1 MMRRAL
7 VMLAAAAALAG
18 CALERRYFAVR
29 PGVNQALSVVSG
41 DRIFFDMD
49 EDTSSGLRWDFT
61 CDDPDVEVSMAHNP
75 PKHGGVDGE
84 SGSASVEIRVHRG
97 YDGPSTIVFSLRRSG
112 AGSVDR
118 RFTITLFR
126 KTGDAAFWR

>member
-1 MMRRAL
+1 MKRAL
-7 VMLAAAAALAG
+7 LVLAAAAALAG
-18 CALERRYFAVR
+18 CAFERRHFAVR

-49 EDTSSGLRWDFT
+49 ENPSTGLTWDFT
-61 CDDPDVEVSMAHNP
+61 CDDPDVEVSIAHKP
-75 PKHGGVDGE
+75 PKRGGVDGE
-84 SGSASVEIRVHRG
+84 PGSASVEIRVHRG
-97 YDGPSTIVFSLRRSG
+97 YDGPSTIVFSLRRPG
-112 AGSVDR
+112 AGPVDR

>member
-1 MMRRAL
+1 MKRAL
-7 VMLAAAAALAG
+7 VVLAAAAALAG
-18 CALERRYFAVR
+18 CAFERRHFAVR

-49 EDTSSGLRWDFT
+49 ENTSAGQRWDFT
-61 CDDPDVEVSMAHNP
+61 CDDSDVEVSIAHNP
-75 PKHGGVDGE
+75 PKRGGVDGE
-84 SGSASVEIRVHRG
+84 PGSASV
-97 YDGPSTIVFSLRRSG
+97 VFSLRRPG